1 MTHGTE
7 GVLVGTRE
15 GNRRFGR
22 LRSRWEVNSKIGLK
36 EHGEFGLIFSDSRQ
50 GPVADSY
57 EHASEH
63 MDVSNFSKSFRYFML
78 DSHIVASLASLSTSF
93 YFSYFVS

>member
-36 EHGEFGLIFSDSRQ
+36 
-50 GPVADSY
+50 
-57 EHASEH
+57 
-63 MDVSNFSKSFRYFML
+63 
-78 DSHIVASLASLSTSF
+78 
-93 YFSYFVS
+93 